1 MNIHEHDQEIRNH
14 FNTFTVEEIANSTY
28 FNGIDFNT
36 ESIESIMSYLNALF
50 ENVKTLSEMI
60 DRNFK
65 QKNDEHVLLPRDH
78 NTQEIIGRDYYEKS
92 AVLSKALSNKYVY
105 DRFIRYRKN
114 EENNSNRLSK

>member
-36 ESIESIMSYLNALF
+36 EPIESIMSYLNDLF
-50 ENVKTLSEMI
+50 ENVKTLSKMI

-65 QKNDEHVLLPRDH
+65 QKNDEHVLLPSDH
-78 NTQEIIGRDYYEKS
+78 NTQKIIGRDYYEKS
-92 AVLSKALSNKYVY
+92 AVLSKALSNKCVY
-105 DRFIRYRKN
+105 DRFY
-114 EENNSNRLSK
+114 